1 MSRLK
6 RRSLVSLIALVFW
19 CGGAQ
24 RQAARAQEQ
33 ETSAPGT
40 SSARRD
46 DSNHDVH
53 LYTVVGSNDAA
64 RKGALPQFMDG
75 VSKQLKSSLPFESYR
90 LASTHIYRVKDGGG
104 VEVRG
109 VSMTPLTLAPTGT
122 SNSATFFQFK
132 LDRVRAEKNQAG
144 QSFIEVR
151 GFRFSQ
157 RVPVVTGS
165 VRNSSSG
172 GGDATSSP
180 VIHYEDTG
188 ISTDLNVRDGEP
200 ALVSTITTS
209 RPDDVLFL
217 VLLIKRAAPR

>member
-1 MSRLK
+1 MSSLE
-6 RRSLVSLIALVFW
+6 RRCVVFLFSLVLCCACAELDAAL
-19 CGGAQ
+19 
-24 RQAARAQEQ
+24 AQEQ
-33 ETSAPGT
+33 ETSP
-40 SSARRD
+40 SPPPARRD

-53 LYTVVGSNDAA
+53 LYTIIGSNDAA
-64 RKGALPQFMDG
+64 QKGGLPQFMDG
-75 VSKQLKSSLPFESYR
+75 VSKQLKSSLPFENYR

-122 SNSATFFQFK
+122 TNSATFFQFK

-144 QSFIEVR
+144 QSFVEVR

-165 VRNSSSG
+165 VRNTSSSG
-172 GGDATSSP
+172 GGDASSSP

-209 RPDDVLFL
+209 RPDDALFL
-217 VLLIKRAAPR
+217 VLLIRRAAPR